1 MSKTTHTIAVIGGT
15 GDLGGGLARRWAM
28 SGHNVIIGSRTN
40 EKAEAA
46 AADMNASLGIDTV
59 TGQEN
64 GAAAATADL
73 VCLTVPFS
81 NQKPMLEAIQAGID
95 GKILID
101 ATVPLMPPKVG
112 TVQLPEEDSAAVKA
126 QNFVGEG
133 VKVVAAFQ
141 NVGAAHLQTDH
152 AIECDVLVAG
162 NDPDAREVVIG
173 LVEDAGLKGWHA
185 GPLANST
192 AAEALTSLLIHINRR
207 YKIAGGSGIRI
218 TGEPG
223 TAE

>member
-1 MSKTTHTIAVIGGT
+1 VSKTTHTIAVIGGT

-81 NQKPMLEAIQAGID
+81 NQQPMLEAIQAGID